1 MAPFSKDST
10 GRVELYNK
18 DTESWYNLTSYHELI
33 GLTAFTGLKS
43 LVEFLQFLAS
53 GISDCVLI
61 FGGFG
66 QEGPSDKVFKMDA
79 ATNWSVSGQSMLTTV
94 QNLTSGFETVFY

>member
-1 MAPFSKDST
+1 MRVANTSEGHNLGDMAFFKGETANGVVIIGGKVGCALSKISFSKIGLAPFSKDST

-43 LVEFLQFLAS
+43 LVDFCKF
-53 GISDCVLI
+53 
-61 FGGFG
+61 
-66 QEGPSDKVFKMDA
+66 
-79 ATNWSVSGQSMLTTV
+79 
-94 QNLTSGFETVFY
+94 